1 MFTIL
6 QLLKKGLI
14 ADLKMVEMSQV
25 LKDNNF
31 KDCWNIRLYAY
42 SALPFDKCY
51 PCWYWTN
58 IQILDDLSENIS
70 LKSDL
75 QLFLFGLGFVKKI
88 MSRGISNWYQPK
100 MSKWS
105 KDGFRT
111 FVFIKTCFTF
121 QKMLIVEQTRGIKRE
136 ILCFKSGEERIIEN
150 GPGVFDF
157 KGRKIA
163 QNARTFIFTADKN
176 PFNQSS
182 QSIKSCDIRWEKDE
196 TLICK
201 SKPQF

>member
-1 MFTIL
+1 MLSLLILDKYSDIGWFIRKHFFEIWFTI
-6 QLLKKGLI
+6 
-14 ADLKMVEMSQV
+14 
-25 LKDNNF
+25 
-31 KDCWNIRLYAY
+31 
-42 SALPFDKCY
+42 
-51 PCWYWTN
+51 
-58 IQILDDLSENIS
+58 IS
-70 LKSDL
+70 
-75 QLFLFGLGFVKKI
+75 FWFGICQK
-88 MSRGISNWYQPK
+88 
-100 MSKWS
+100 
-105 KDGFRT
+105 
-111 FVFIKTCFTF
+111 KTCLRKSLIDINQKCQKTDFVISFFINTCFIF

-182 QSIKSCDIRWEKDE
+182 QSIKSCDIQWERDE

>member
-1 MFTIL
+1 MLIWKWLKCHRFWRITIL
-6 QLLKKGLI
+6 KIVEISVCMHIRHYRLI
-14 ADLKMVEMSQV
+14 NAIPADIGQIFRYWMIYQKTFLWN
-25 LKDNNF
+25 LIYNNF
-31 KDCWNIRLYAY
+31 FLVW
-42 SALPFDKCY
+42 
-51 PCWYWTN
+51 
-58 IQILDDLSENIS
+58 DLS
-70 LKSDL
+70 K
-75 QLFLFGLGFVKKI
+75 
-88 MSRGISNWYQPK
+88 
-100 MSKWS
+100 
-105 KDGFRT
+105 
-111 FVFIKTCFTF
+111 KTCLRKSLIDINQKCQKTDFVISFFINTCFIF

-182 QSIKSCDIRWEKDE
+182 QSIKSCDIQWEKDE

>member
-1 MFTIL
+1 MLSLLILDKYSDIGWFITKYFFEIWFTIISFWFGICQKNHVKGNL
-6 QLLKKGLI
+6 QLISTKNV
-14 ADLKMVEMSQV
+14 KMV
-25 LKDNNF
+25 K
-31 KDCWNIRLYAY
+31 RR
-42 SALPFDKCY
+42 
-51 PCWYWTN
+51 
-58 IQILDDLSENIS
+58 IS
-70 LKSDL
+70 
-75 QLFLFGLGFVKKI
+75 
-88 MSRGISNWYQPK
+88 Y
-100 MSKWS
+100 
-105 KDGFRT
+105 FR
-111 FVFIKTCFTF
+111 FHLNTCFTF

-182 QSIKSCDIRWEKDE
+182 QSIKSCDIQWEKDE